1 MCKGKNILGKLLA
14 VSALAG
20 GAILL
25 ISKLKKDINNCE
37 IFGVGVYTEKVI
49 IQEFFTK
56 PVKKLEE
63 RLDAVKKIDGVD
75 FVFVLDTND
84 PKEIKKIVQEE
95 AMKYINKK

>member
-1 MCKGKNILGKLLA
+1 MKKIDSCIGIFDNLSENSLD
-14 VSALAG
+14 
-20 GAILL
+20 
-25 ISKLKKDINNCE
+25 KLKKDINNCE

-63 RLDAVKKIDGVD
+63 RLDAVKNIDGVD

>member
-1 MCKGKNILGKLLA
+1 MKKIDFCIGIFDNLSENSLN
-14 VSALAG
+14 
-20 GAILL
+20 
-25 ISKLKKDINNCE
+25 KLKKDIDNCE
-37 IFGVGVYTEKVI
+37 IFGIGVYTEKVI
-49 IQEFFTK
+49 TQEFFTK

-95 AMKYINKK
+95 TMRYINKK